1 MNNNDITLNI
11 NFLKQNIINN
21 MRESNLP
28 ISVIY
33 LVLKDLYQEVEK
45 ENYNYTNEIIKN
57 YNEQIQKEKEKK
69 EKENMISADEE

>member
-1 MNNNDITLNI
+1 MNNNDITLNM

-57 YNEQIQKEKEKK
+57 YNEQIQKEKE
-69 EKENMISADEE
+69 ADAANEE

>member
-1 MNNNDITLNI
+1 MNNNDITINM

-45 ENYNYTNEIIKN
+45 ENYNYTNEVIKE